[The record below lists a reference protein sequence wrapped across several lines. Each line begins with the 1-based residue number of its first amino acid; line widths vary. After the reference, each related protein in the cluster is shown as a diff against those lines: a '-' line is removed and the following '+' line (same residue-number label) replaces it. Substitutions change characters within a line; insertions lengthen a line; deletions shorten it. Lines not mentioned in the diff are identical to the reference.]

1 MDLFQLNISASPI
14 KYPFVIKAI
23 KAFLNNNNLKIK
35 QEHNVFLNTYP
46 KILLEKNIA
55 FETGYKKNEVK
66 KICKNLP
73 EFLKEYSIV
82 HPDNLDLKIDLVDI
96 KRINEFNKIKVP
108 FIKTI
113 KFLILACILSFA
125 TGFFLSKISFEPN
138 LKINKQIITIE
149 RANTKEELVRGLSN
163 RSSMPENHG
172 MLFEFKET
180 TQIDFWMKDM
190 MFGLDLVYLDQN
202 LKVVDIIKDQEP
214 CSLSKECELIKS
226 KEKFNYVLELNSNK
240 TNELELK
247 IGDEI
252 KFRNYL
258 IQ

>member
-1 MDLFQLNISASPI
+1 MDLFQLNISAAPF
-14 KYPFVIKAI
+14 KYPFVIRAI
-23 KAFLNNNNLKIK
+23 KDFLNNNNLRIK
-35 QEHNVFLNTYP
+35 KEHNVFLSTYP
-46 KILLEKNIA
+46 KLLLEKKIA

-73 EFLKEYSIV
+73 EFLREYSLV
-82 HPDNLDLKIDLVDI
+82 HPDNMDLKIDLIDI

-125 TGFFLSKISFEPN
+125 TGFLLSKISFEPN
-138 LKINKQIITIE
+138 LKINNQIITIE
-149 RANTKEELVRGLSN
+149 KATTKEELARGLSN
-163 RSSMPENHG
+163 RPSMPKNHG

-190 MFGLDLVYLDQN
+190 MFRLDLVYLDNN
-202 LKVVDIIKDQEP
+202 LKVVDIAKDQEP
-214 CSLSKECELIKS
+214 CPLSKECELIKS

-247 IGDEI
+247 IGDQI
-252 KFRNYL
+252 KLRNYL